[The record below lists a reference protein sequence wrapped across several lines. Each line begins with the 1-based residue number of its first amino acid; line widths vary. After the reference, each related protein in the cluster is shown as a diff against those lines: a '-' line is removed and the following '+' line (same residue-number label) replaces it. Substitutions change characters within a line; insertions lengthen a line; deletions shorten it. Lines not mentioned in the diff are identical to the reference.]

1 VFLLGGN
8 TGTADLASVAHSSI
22 ATHGMLGA
30 FAKLTGEPLAGSR
43 AEAGTVTIGDRIYF
57 VGGVDLATLTVRMDV
72 DSATVNPDG
81 SLGPFGLVT
90 GVTLTAV
97 RQSASYAV
105 IGNYLYAIGGR
116 DDSGTN
122 VGLTSLERAPI
133 NPDGT
138 LGTFVA
144 YPSATLSTGRGFAA
158 VAITGTNLYV
168 IGGIAGGNQAVTS
181 VDQAAVDATGSVSF
195 FFNSGSTHLAVPL
208 ANFSAAVIGG
218 FCYVFGGTDTTGI
231 STKVYERAPI
241 QSDGS
246 LGTFAYELNGST
258 QTFLAQERA
267 LYSTGIAGDDLYLV
281 SGADNV
287 GSPADPGLTNVDH
300 ATIASDGT
308 LGAFALASGVTLPE
322 GDFFHSGATVGNYVY
337 VLGGGSHTNL
347 NTGLEVKQAQ
357 LP

>member
-1 VFLLGGN
+1 GTNVYATGGTGTSGDTPSTEIAGLQPDGSLDTFTTSATGRLAVARHGAATAVARDHVFLLGGN

-133 NPDGT
+133 DPDGT

-168 IGGIAGGNQAVTS
+168 IGG
-181 VDQAAVDATGSVSF
+181 
-195 FFNSGSTHLAVPL
+195 
-208 ANFSAAVIGG
+208 SA
-218 FCYVFGGTDTTGI
+218 
-231 STKVYERAPI
+231 
-241 QSDGS
+241 
-246 LGTFAYELNGST
+246 
-258 QTFLAQERA
+258 
-267 LYSTGIAGDDLYLV
+267 
-281 SGADNV
+281 
-287 GSPADPGLTNVDH
+287 
-300 ATIASDGT
+300 
-308 LGAFALASGVTLPE
+308 
-322 GDFFHSGATVGNYVY
+322 
-337 VLGGGSHTNL
+337 
-347 NTGLEVKQAQ
+347 
-357 LP
+357 